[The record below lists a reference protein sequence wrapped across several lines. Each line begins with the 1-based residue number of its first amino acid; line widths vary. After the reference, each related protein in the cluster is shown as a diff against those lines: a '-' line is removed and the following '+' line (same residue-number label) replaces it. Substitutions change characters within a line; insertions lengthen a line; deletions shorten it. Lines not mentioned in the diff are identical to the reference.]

1 MKLTEHFSLEE
12 LTGSDTALRMG
23 INNAPNP
30 DVTINL
36 NVAANGME
44 KVRTV
49 LGFPVHVTCAY
60 RCEALEKV
68 LAKKDYIAWCR
79 RHSKAVCDASWGEY
93 FARKAHP
100 EGYAVD
106 FVCPQFGTPQE
117 VVDAIVKSGIKYDQV
132 IMEGTWVHIS
142 FAPEMRG
149 IYLRASFVNG
159 VPSYTQVTA

>member
-23 INNAPNP
+23 IDNTPGE
-30 DVTINL
+30 DITVNL
-36 NVAANGME
+36 SVAANGME
-44 KVRTV
+44 KVREV

-60 RCEALEKV
+60 RCEILEKV
-68 LAKKDYIAWCR
+68 LAKNDYIAWCS
-79 RHSKAVCDASWGEY
+79 RHGKAVCDAAWGEY

-100 EGYAVD
+100 KGFAVD
-106 FVCPQFGTPQE
+106 FVCPQFGAPQE

-149 IYLRASFVNG
+149 IYLLASFANG